1 MTLPAAA
8 VQLAADQPP
17 AKGEGAAVERLFQ
30 PMAGRRW
37 VAWWALL
44 LVSAGLAAAGT
55 YAAWITVAQGI
66 GLWGVGNQVGWGVAI
81 VTFVFWIG
89 IAHAGTFLSAI
100 LHLLHQPWRV
110 AFSRLA
116 EGATLLA
123 VLCAAAFPLIHLG
136 RPWLAFW
143 MFPYPNTR
151 GSLWVNFRS
160 PLTWDFVAIGTYF
173 IISLLFFYLG
183 LLPDLAALRERLPEG
198 LRRRACGWL
207 ALGWDGRS
215 RLWVQW
221 RRLYSLIAG
230 LAAAL
235 VISVHSIVSWDF
247 AVSLVPGWHST
258 IFPPYFV
265 VGAVFSG
272 LAMVILLVLAFRR
285 LFGFGDLVPTA
296 LLEPLAKL
304 LLACSLF
311 LGLVYAAEFFHAY
324 YGGEVWELAIIQ
336 ERWSGTMSVPFLA
349 TVVGNVALPQLLW
362 FRRWRRS
369 SAALG
374 LVAAGVTVAMWWE
387 RYVIVIGS
395 LQRDFLPPNW
405 TLYVPT
411 LWELGP
417 ILASIGWFAAGL
429 LLLFRAVPPVSPAE
443 WWWQRLQERLPES
456 WREFP
461 PAASGE
467 RDGLGRETER

>member
-1 MTLPAAA
+1 MT
-8 VQLAADQPP
+8 VP
-17 AKGEGAAVERLFQ
+17 AKIAQLGADRLAPEQEAEIADCLFQ
-30 PMAGRRW
+30 PLRGGRRSL
-37 VAWWALL
+37 WWALFL
-44 LVSAGLAAAGT
+44 LSAGLAAVGT
-55 YAAWITVAQGI
+55 YAAWVVAQEGI

-100 LHLLHQPWRV
+100 LHLLRQPWRV
-110 AFSRLA
+110 AFARLA

-143 MFPYPNTR
+143 MLPYPNTR

-160 PLTWDFVAIGTYF
+160 PLMWDFVAIGTYF

-183 LLPDLAALRERLPEG
+183 LLPDLAALRDRLPPG
-198 LRRRACGWL
+198 LRRKVCGWL
-207 ALGWDGRS
+207 ALGWDGRRQLWDHW
-215 RLWVQW
+215 RL
-221 RRLYSLIAG
+221 LYSLLAG

-272 LAMVILLVLAFRR
+272 LAMVVLLVLAFRR
-285 LFGFGDLVPTA
+285 LFGFANLVSTA

-311 LGLVYAAEFFHAY
+311 LGLIYAAEFYHAY
-324 YGGEVWELAIIQ
+324 YGGEFWELGVMRD
-336 ERWSGTMSVPFLA
+336 RWGGSASLPFLI
-349 TVVGNVALPQLLW
+349 TLVGNVVFPQFLW
-362 FRRWRRS
+362 TRRWRRS
-369 SAALG
+369 ALGLG
-374 LVAAGVTVAMWWE
+374 LVAGGVIVAMWWE
-387 RYVIVIGS
+387 RYMIVVGS
-395 LQRDFLPPNW
+395 LQRDFLPPNC
-405 TLYVPT
+405 TLYSPT
-411 LWELGP
+411 AWELTP
-417 ILASIGWFAAGL
+417 ILGSVGWFATGL
-429 LLLFRAVPPVSPAE
+429 LLLFRAVPPVSPTE
-443 WWWQRLQERLPES
+443 WRWQKMREWRPDLWPEM
-456 WREFP
+456 E
-461 PAASGE
+461 E
-467 RDGLGRETER
+467 